1 MIYGDPFDFAIQYDV
16 VEVWNEN
23 KNFWKNGLFF
33 IYIGGEKIGLVD
45 VVELKT
51 TIGFYKRC
59 GGVEVEFYA
68 DNLEFREIYR
78 AGMNRFYGDDT
89 VVPGS
94 VGDLTC
100 TAFGDRGLFLFYART
115 QKSDVLVWGDAEAEG
130 VKGKVF
136 PLGTVTSVLQELPG
150 DI

>member
-1 MIYGDPFDFAIQYDV
+1 MIYGDPFNFAIQYDV
-16 VEVWNEN
+16 VKVWNEN
-23 KNFWKNGLFF
+23 ENFWKNGLFF
-33 IYIGGEKIGLVD
+33 IYVGGEKIGLVD

-59 GGVEVEFYA
+59 GGAEVEFYE
-68 DNLEFREIYR
+68 DNIKFRQIYN
-78 AGMNRFYGDDT
+78 AGMSRFYGDDT

-100 TAFGDRGLFLFYART
+100 TAFGDCGLFLFYAKT
-115 QKSDVLVWGDAEAEG
+115 QKSDVLVWGGTGAED

-136 PLGTVTSVLQELPG
+136 PLGTVASVLQELPG